1 MIEIQEKLLKIL
13 SDVLWRK
20 TPEHTY
26 SEQEWDGILSAA
38 EDQGVLF
45 LVLQGCASIR
55 QQLSAA
61 GWLKWRSKL
70 ISTMINNESLIA
82 VQSMIV
88 DLM

>member
-1 MIEIQEKLLKIL
+1 MIEVQEKLLKIL

-26 SEQEWDGILSAA
+26 SEQEWEDILSAA

-45 LVLQGCASIR
+45 LVLQGCTSIR
-55 QQLSAA
+55 QQVSAA

-70 ISTMINNESLIA
+70 VSTMINNESLNLFKS
-82 VQSMIV
+82 VQEK
-88 DLM
+88 